1 VDLNENE
8 ILLLRGREVRD
19 LLEGRER
26 EVMDAVAAAYRAH
39 GRGESAL
46 PHSNFL
52 RFPHDASSRIIAL
65 PAFLGGG
72 ARVAGM
78 KWIASFPRNLSLG
91 LERASATLILNS
103 ADTGRPLSIMEAS
116 LVSARR
122 TAASAALAAQRLH
135 AGLDASRVGI
145 VGCGPISLEVVRFLR
160 VALPEVRELVLH
172 DLSETRARDF
182 AAVVE
187 RETGPIGVVYAA
199 STDEVLASA
208 SLVSFATT
216 AGVPHVAALPA
227 GPRPQT
233 ILHVSLRDLSAEVIL
248 GVDNVVDDVDH
259 VCRAETSIHLAEKAT
274 GGRAFV
280 RCTLGD
286 VLDGRAAP
294 RGPQGVTIFSPFGLG
309 VLDLAVAHLAWERA
323 RAEGVGTT
331 FDGFFP
337 EPWNAEPATAAAAA

>member
-1 VDLNENE
+1 MDLNENE
-8 ILLLRGREVRD
+8 ILLLRGREVRE
-19 LLEGRER
+19 LLDGRER
-26 EVMDAVAAAYRAH
+26 EVMDAVAAAYRTH
-39 GRGESAL
+39 GRGESTL

-52 RFPHDASSRIIAL
+52 RFPHDASGRIIAL
-65 PAFLGGG
+65 PAFLGGDTH
-72 ARVAGM
+72 VAGM
-78 KWIASFPRNLSLG
+78 KWIASFPRNLGTG

-116 LVSARR
+116 IVSARR

-145 VGCGPISLEVVRFLR
+145 VGCGPIALEIVRFLR
-160 VALPEVRELVLH
+160 VAIPEIRALVLH
-172 DLSETRARDF
+172 DLSGERARGF

-187 RETGPIGVVYAA
+187 RETGPIDIAFA
-199 STDEVLASA
+199 SSAGEVLEAA

-216 AGVPHVAALPA
+216 AGVPHVVRLPA
-227 GPRPQT
+227 TPRPQT

-248 GVDNVVDDVDH
+248 GADNVVDDVDH
-259 VCRAETSIHLAEKAT
+259 VCRAETSIHLAEKAA
-274 GGRAFV
+274 GNRAFV
-280 RCTLGD
+280 RCTLAD

-323 RAEGVGTT
+323 RAEGVGTP
-331 FDGFFP
+331 FDSFFP